1 MCNLACKQT
10 HLLVTCM
17 SSKEQSDLVGRS
29 LMRRRACACALTNVS
44 LLWLNLVK
52 AKKLLS
58 EFHLIN
64 NLINYSESV
73 YVTIKSESD

>member
-17 SSKEQSDLVGRS
+17 SSKEQSDLAGRS
-29 LMRRRACACALTNVS
+29 LMRRHACACALTNVS
-44 LLWLNLVK
+44 LFWLNLVK

>member
-17 SSKEQSDLVGRS
+17 SGKEQSDLVGRS
-29 LMRRRACACALTNVS
+29 LVKRHACACAPTNVS
-44 LLWLNLVK
+44 LLWLNLEK

>member
-1 MCNLACKQT
+1 
-10 HLLVTCM
+10 
-17 SSKEQSDLVGRS
+17 
-29 LMRRRACACALTNVS
+29 MRRRACACALTNVS
-44 LLWLNLVK
+44 LLWLNLEK

-58 EFHLIN
+58 ECHLIN

>member
-29 LMRRRACACALTNVS
+29 LMRRHACACALTNVS
-44 LLWLNLVK
+44 LLWLNLEK

-58 EFHLIN
+58 ECHLIN

>member
-1 MCNLACKQT
+1 
-10 HLLVTCM
+10 M
-17 SSKEQSDLVGRS
+17 SGKEQSDLVGRS
-29 LMRRRACACALTNVS
+29 LMRSLMRRHACACALTNVS
-44 LLWLNLVK
+44 LLWLNLEK

-58 EFHLIN
+58 ECHLIN

>member
-1 MCNLACKQT
+1 
-10 HLLVTCM
+10 
-17 SSKEQSDLVGRS
+17 
-29 LMRRRACACALTNVS
+29 MRRHACACACALTNVS
-44 LLWLNLVK
+44 LFWLNLEK

>member
-1 MCNLACKQT
+1 MCNPACKQT

-17 SSKEQSDLVGRS
+17 SSKEQSDLAGRS
-29 LMRRRACACALTNVS
+29 LMRRHACACALTNVS
-44 LLWLNLVK
+44 LLWLNLEKV
-52 AKKLLS
+52 KKLLS

-73 YVTIKSESD
+73 FVTIKSESD